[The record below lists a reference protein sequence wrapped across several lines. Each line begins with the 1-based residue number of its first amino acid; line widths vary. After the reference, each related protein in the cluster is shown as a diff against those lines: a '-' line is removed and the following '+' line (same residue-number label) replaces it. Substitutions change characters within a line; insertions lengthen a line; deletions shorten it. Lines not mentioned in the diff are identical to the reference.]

1 MEERGGFNKGYMS
14 QSKCRLSV
22 IIVSFNTRALTL
34 QAIDSVVRDIVQSP
48 LLKEASEIIVVDN
61 NSTDDSVQQLQLFSQ
76 TSPIP
81 LKIIQNATNT
91 GFANANNQA
100 MHKAQGDYFL
110 LLNSDTKI
118 HTGALETLVSYA
130 DAQFLISDSLTES
143 HADEVDTVGI
153 VAATLHNTDG
163 SIQPQGGS
171 LPSLLSLT
179 CHMWML
185 DDLPWI
191 GKLLPSTQHTGLRTS
206 NPPTRPYPIGWV
218 GGTALLIGKN
228 VVAEIGPLD
237 ENIFMYCEDIEWC
250 MRAHA
255 HHYDVVIHPDAH
267 ITHYQNKSGSPEKA
281 LKGEFMGYRY
291 IWAKHKPLWQQKI
304 VVFVLKSGA
313 QLRKFLFKL
322 LGDTQR
328 SEIYST
334 IAQNIQ

>member
-1 MEERGGFNKGYMS
+1 MS

-22 IIVSFNTRALTL
+22 IIVSFNTQALTM
-34 QAIDSVVRDIVQSP
+34 QAVDSVVRDIEQSP

-76 TSPIP
+76 TSPVP
-81 LKIIQNATNT
+81 LKIIHNATNT

-100 MHKAQGDYFL
+100 MQKAQGDFFL
-110 LLNSDTKI
+110 LLNSDTKV

-143 HADEVDTVGI
+143 HAGALDTVGI

-171 LPSLLSLT
+171 LPSLAALI

-191 GKLLPSTQHTGLRTS
+191 GKLLPSTQHTGLRTGTA
-206 NPPTRPYPIGWV
+206 PTEPYQIGWV

-237 ENIFMYCEDIEWC
+237 DKIFMYCEDIEWC

-255 HHYDVVIHPDAH
+255 HHYDVIIHPDAH
-267 ITHYQNKSGSPEKA
+267 VTHFQNKSGSPEKA

-304 VVFVLKSGA
+304 AVFVLKSGA
-313 QLRKFLFKL
+313 LVRKFLFKL
-322 LGDTQR
+322 LGDTHR
-328 SEIYST
+328 SQIYST

>member
-1 MEERGGFNKGYMS
+1 MS
-14 QSKCRLSV
+14 QSNCRLSV

-34 QAIDSVVRDIVQSP
+34 QAVDSVVRDIAQSP
-48 LLKEASEIIVVDN
+48 LLKEVSEIIVVDN

-76 TSPIP
+76 TSPVP
-81 LKIIQNATNT
+81 VKIIQNATNT
-91 GFANANNQA
+91 GFASANNQA
-100 MHKAQGDYFL
+100 MQKAQGDYFL
-110 LLNSDTKI
+110 LLNSDTKV

-130 DAQFLISDSLTES
+130 SD
-143 HADEVDTVGI
+143 VDTVGI
-153 VAATLHNTDG
+153 VAATLHNIDG

-171 LPSLLSLT
+171 LPSLASLI

-191 GKLLPSTQHTGLRTS
+191 GKLLPSTQHTGLRTG
-206 NPPTRPYPIGWV
+206 TTQTKPYQMGWV

-237 ENIFMYCEDIEWC
+237 EKIFMYCEDIEWC
-250 MRAHA
+250 MRARA

-281 LKGEFMGYRY
+281 LRGEFFGYRY
-291 IWAKHKPLWQQKI
+291 IWAKHKPLRQQKI
-304 VVFVLKSGA
+304 AVFVLKSGA
-313 QLRKFLFKL
+313 LLRKFLFKV

-328 SEIYST
+328 SKIYST